1 MARKSWHINRRELI
15 KGAGVAMALPYLNA
29 MSGGTGIVKA
39 AAADGAASQTPKRFL
54 GTYISYGVYMP
65 DGPNGIPRKTKDGK
79 PDHHEWS
86 WWPQGEP
93 GKLKSFSKSSKPF
106 EPFRDDVTYLRGLD
120 HEGGWT
126 LGGHSSGDVFLTG
139 AHMAD
144 LEKTNNISVD
154 QLMAKH
160 HGHKTRHNSLVL
172 GTEGGTGSYLKTK
185 TMSHRGPGKP
195 IPSLNKPKDIF
206 NRLFNP
212 YGDKGIEQVRAGLK
226 RDASVLDLMMDHS
239 KSFHKRLGRED
250 QRKMD
255 EYLESVREIEKRV
268 ERTDDW
274 THTPLP
280 DVDKNSLDLTVDH
293 KTGPHEYIRT
303 MYDLIYLA
311 FVTDQTRFVT
321 FMTESEQ
328 SQSSELWNYANYALG
343 YKGATHDIAHKRPA
357 DYSGQWDLWRAENH
371 AYFLKRLK
379 ETPEGEGNMLD
390 NTLCLWGSAHP
401 HASHSGLNYP
411 LQLAGGKNMGFKH
424 GYLHEF
430 VDDRKVPMANMF
442 VTMLQ
447 AMDVPTDA
455 FADSTGS
462 MTELLRG

>member
-1 MARKSWHINRRELI
+1 MAQKSWQLNRRDLI
-15 KGAGVAMALPYLNA
+15 KGAGVAMALPYLSA
-29 MSGGTGIVKA
+29 MEGATAVASA
-39 AAADGAASQTPKRFL
+39 ATKGLPKRFL
-54 GTYISYGVYMP
+54 ATYISYGVYQP
-65 DGPNGIPRKTKDGK
+65 EGPSGIPRKKADGTY
-79 PDHHEWS
+79 DHHEWS

-93 GKLKSFSKSSKPF
+93 GEIKSFSKSSMPF
-106 EPFRDDVTYLRGLD
+106 KALKDSITYLRGLD

-139 AHMAD
+139 AFMAER
-144 LEKTNNISVD
+144 EKTNNISID

-160 HGHKTRHNSLVL
+160 HGHKTRHNSMVL

-185 TMSHRGPGKP
+185 TMSHRGPGKA
-195 IPSLNKPKDIF
+195 IPSLHKPQDIF
-206 NRLFNP
+206 DRMFNP

-226 RDASVLDLMMDHS
+226 RDASILDLMMDHS
-239 KSFHKRLGRED
+239 KSFNNRLGKQD
-250 QRKMD
+250 QQKMA

-268 ERTDDW
+268 QRTDDW

-280 DVDKNSLDLTVDH
+280 EVDRDSVNMTVEH
-293 KTGPHEYIRT
+293 KTAPHEYIRT
-303 MYDLIYLA
+303 MYDLVYLA
-311 FVTDQTRFVT
+311 FVTDQTRFAT

-328 SQSSELWNYANYALG
+328 SSSSELWNYANYALG
-343 YKGATHDIAHKRPA
+343 YKGATHDIAHKRPEVI
-357 DYSGQWDLWRAENH
+357 SGQWDLWRAENH

-379 ETPEGEGNMLD
+379 ETPEGDSNMLD

-424 GYLHEF
+424 GRLHEF
-430 VDDRKVPMANMF
+430 VGDKKVPLSNLF
-442 VTMLQ
+442 VTMLN
-447 AMDVPTDA
+447 AMDVPVER

-462 MTELLRG
+462 LTELLRA